1 MIVIGNVIVSDD
13 VISSSFVCNLK
24 KCKGACCVEGES
36 GAPLEKEELEI
47 MEKIYPIV
55 ESYITAEGKKAIAE
69 QGTYIDAIEDGKKVF
84 ETPLIGK
91 HGACAYVNFSEE
103 GIAYC
108 GIERAYEAGKIDFQK
123 PISCHLYP
131 IRITQYDEF
140 TAVNVEEWA
149 EVCGDACDLGKKL
162 KVPVYKFL
170 KGPLV
175 RKFGQKFY
183 DLLAE
188 EDK

>member
-13 VISSSFVCNLK
+13 VKGSSFVCNLK
-24 KCKGACCVEGES
+24 ACKGACCIEGES

-55 ESYITAEGKKAIAE
+55 ESYITDEGKKAIAE
-69 QGTYIDAIEDGKKVF
+69 QGTYVDAIEDGIKVF
-84 ETPLIGK
+84 ETPLMGK
-91 HGACAYVNFSEE
+91 HGACAYVNFSKD

-108 GIERAYEAGKIDFQK
+108 GIEKAYEDGKIEFQK

-162 KVPVYKFL
+162 QVPVYKFL